1 MIEIGI
7 DEHKEISGLN
17 VSGIDDLKVTWNVLK
32 KQTQNQR
39 RLGKTSQESS
49 DGKVSIFGIPICVE
63 MSK

>member
-39 RLGKTSQESS
+39 RSGKTDQESS
-49 DGKVSIFGIPICVE
+49 DGKVNIFGIPICVE
-63 MSK
+63 VSE